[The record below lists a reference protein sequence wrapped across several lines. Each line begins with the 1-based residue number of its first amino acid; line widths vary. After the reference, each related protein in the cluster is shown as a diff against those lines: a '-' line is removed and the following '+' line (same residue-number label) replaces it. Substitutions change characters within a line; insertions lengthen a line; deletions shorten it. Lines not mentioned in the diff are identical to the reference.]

1 MEEGVSIM
9 LPNDNEA
16 IVILI
21 VTGILAIFFSCYI
34 GV

>member
-1 MEEGVSIM
+1 M
-9 LPNDNEA
+9 LPNNNEA

-21 VTGILAIFFSCYI
+21 VTGILAVFFSCYM

>member
-1 MEEGVSIM
+1 M
-9 LPNDNEA
+9 LPNNNDA

-21 VTGILAIFFSCYI
+21 VTGILAVFFSCYM

>member
-1 MEEGVSIM
+1 M
-9 LPNDNEA
+9 LPNNNDT

-21 VTGILAIFFSCYI
+21 VTGILAVFFSCYI

>member
-1 MEEGVSIM
+1 MM
-9 LPNDNEA
+9 LPNNNEA

-21 VTGILAIFFSCYI
+21 VTGILAVFFSCYM

>member
-1 MEEGVSIM
+1 MM
-9 LPNDNEA
+9 LPNNNDT

-21 VTGILAIFFSCYI
+21 VTGILAVFFSCYI